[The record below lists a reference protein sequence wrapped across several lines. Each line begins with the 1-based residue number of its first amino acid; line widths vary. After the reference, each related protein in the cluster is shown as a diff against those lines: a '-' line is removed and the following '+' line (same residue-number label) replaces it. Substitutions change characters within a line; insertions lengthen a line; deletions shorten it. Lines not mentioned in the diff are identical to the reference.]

1 MKTGVDTNVII
12 RWLVDEPGAEEQ
24 ADQATR
30 IMSQDDLHL
39 SSIALAETVWVLDRT
54 YRFTRTQ
61 IVRVVEALLGMK
73 NLEIES
79 RNIARPALVDF
90 ESHGGDFNDHLI
102 AAHDRVAGCDHTVTF
117 DKRAARSKR
126 FKLVGSQ

>member
-1 MKTGVDTNVII
+1 MKTGIDTNVVI
-12 RWLVDEPGAEEQ
+12 RWLVEEPGAEEQ

-39 SSIALAETVWVLDRT
+39 SSIALAEAIWALNRT
-54 YRFTRTQ
+54 YRFSRTQ
-61 IVRVVEALLGMK
+61 IARVVEALLGMG

-79 RNIARPALVDF
+79 RDIVKPALAEF

-102 AAHDRVAGCDHTVTF
+102 AAYDRRAGCGHTLTF
-117 DKRAARSKR
+117 DKKAVRSKQ
-126 FKLVGSQ
+126 FKLI